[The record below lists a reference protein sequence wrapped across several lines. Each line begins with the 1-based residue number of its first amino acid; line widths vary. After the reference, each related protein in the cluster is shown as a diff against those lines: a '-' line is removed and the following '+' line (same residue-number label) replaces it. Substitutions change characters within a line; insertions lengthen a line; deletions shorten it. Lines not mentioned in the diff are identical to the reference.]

1 MPPKKTKAE
10 EAADFLSTLDL
21 DVPDE
26 TPGPAA
32 TAPSRI
38 SVDLKRSD
46 ASPRASID
54 SKRSGK
60 SAETA
65 RAGSPAPASPSAAGK
80 TSGGA
85 VKEDEEAQKAL
96 DFLEAQIN
104 TKRTP
109 LSVPGPASLRAPSP
123 LSGAARG
130 SATTP
135 AASSTATPANVP
147 SNASEQKQGG
157 GWGSW
162 WSSAS
167 SAIQSAQKIAD
178 EGYKKVREEGVAGLE
193 NVKVAGMD
201 LGQLRKGAEERLKG
215 IQLPQGITLPQGI
228 DLEKLR
234 TCMPFAC
241 RGASLM
247 YRTRPIDKH
256 PVRPDTAHQHG
267 RAAHLSSRNA
277 RTVAV
282 APHDGLLW
290 RRRCRVQGM
299 DEYTGADRE
308 RRARRGVVTA
318 RVGSGHRGEGYQSR
332 GWLDA
337 RMGVDSQGDCRD
349 QG

>member
-21 DVPDE
+21 DVPED
-26 TPGPAA
+26 TPAPSAAA

-38 SVDLKRSD
+38 SADVKRSD

-54 SKRSGK
+54 SKRSVK
-60 SAETA
+60 SSETA

-80 TSGGA
+80 AGGGAGSGGG
-85 VKEDEEAQKAL
+85 KEDEEAQKAL

-123 LSGAARG
+123 LSGPARSGAQAGVSGSSSSNSSGGAA
-130 SATTP
+130 
-135 AASSTATPANVP
+135 PANVP
-147 SNASEQKQGG
+147 TNRAAEEQKQGGG

-178 EGYKKVREEGVAGLE
+178 EGYKKVRTEGVAGLE

-201 LGQLRKGAEERLKG
+201 LGTLRKGAEERLKG

-234 TCMPFAC
+234 TSMFFVLPSAT
-241 RGASLM
+241 RSGPYMTRTSLTS
-247 YRTRPIDKH
+247 RTRSLDKYPI
-256 PVRPDTAHQHG
+256 RPHSTDQHR
-267 RAAHLSSRNA
+267 RAPHLGTRDA
-277 RTVAV
+277 RTLAV
-282 APHDGLLW
+282 PPHDWLCW
-290 RRRCRVQGM
+290 CRRGSVQGM
-299 DEYTGADRE
+299 DEYTGANRE
-308 RRARRGVVTA
+308 RGAYCRLVAARIGR
-318 RVGSGHRGEGYQSR
+318 
-332 GWLDA
+332 
-337 RMGVDSQGDCRD
+337 RD
-349 QG
+349 